1 MSFLGKAFGGTFG
14 FLLGGPLG
22 GILGTALG
30 HQFDKGMDG
39 LEGFSGPSFRRGNQR
54 RIQMA
59 FFTATFSIMGHLAKA
74 DGKVS
79 KAEIDIAEAVIRNM
93 DLTTDMRKAAI
104 RLFNEGKSSDF
115 PLNDVLDQLR
125 DECHRRTTLI
135 RMFIEIQ
142 LQAAFADGALDPI
155 EERMLLYICNR
166 LQFPK
171 FEYEQL
177 KAIVQAQQRFSAQ
190 DYRQQRRRVPKRPS
204 TPRLGD
210 AYAVLGLNPSASDID
225 IKKTYRRLM
234 SQHHPDKLVSKGLP
248 KEMIRL
254 ANEKT
259 QKIRK
264 AYELIRE
271 RRSIR

>member
-1 MSFLGKAFGGTFG
+1 MSFLGKAFGGAFG

-22 GILGTALG
+22 GILGTAFG
-30 HQFDKGMDG
+30 HQFDKGIDG
-39 LEGFSGPSFRRGNQR
+39 LEGFSGPSFRGGDQR

-79 KAEIDIAEAVIRNM
+79 KAEIDMAEAVIRNM
-93 DLTTDMRKAAI
+93 DLTTDMREAAI
-104 RLFNEGKSSDF
+104 RLFNEGKASDF
-115 PLNDVLDQLR
+115 PLNDVLDQLCN
-125 DECHRRTTLI
+125 ECHRRTTLI

-142 LQAAFADGALDPI
+142 LQAAFADGALDPT

-171 FEYEQL
+171 LEYEQL

-190 DYRQQRRRVPKRPS
+190 GYRQQRRRVPKRPFA
-204 TPRLGD
+204 PRLDD
-210 AYAVLGLNPSASDID
+210 AYAILGLNPSASDTD